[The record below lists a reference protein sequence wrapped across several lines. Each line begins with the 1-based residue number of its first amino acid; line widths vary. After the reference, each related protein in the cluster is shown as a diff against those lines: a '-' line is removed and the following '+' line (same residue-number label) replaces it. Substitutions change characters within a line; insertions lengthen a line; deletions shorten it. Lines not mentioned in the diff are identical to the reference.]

1 LTDGET
7 VVNDGT
13 PLPRSRPKRDY
24 PIARGVAPPP
34 GWRGRA
40 AEALPVYTHRAGAEN
55 APENPQA
62 PIVRPPDLP
71 ANRQVGHVV
80 LLGIG
85 VLVLAVSVRVGFEL
99 SRLAKPQTA
108 VGEAPP
114 EPPPAVVPSAA
125 PQSAKPAEPEPAPAK
140 PAEPAA
146 VVVVPP
152 AAKPEP
158 RLPEPGRPA
167 ASFIK
172 DVQPIVTAKCV
183 TCHGKDNK
191 KKGGLDLRTLDA
203 LNKGGE
209 NGQVVVGGQL
219 EKSLLWESVDNGTM
233 PPGKPK
239 LTSAEK
245 DTLKRWIEGGA
256 K

>member
-1 LTDGET
+1 M

-34 GWRGRA
+34 GWRGRGA
-40 AEALPVYTHRAGAEN
+40 DALPVYSHRASAEN
-55 APENPQA
+55 AQA
-62 PIVRPPDLP
+62 KVAVPIVRPPEVP
-71 ANRQVGHVV
+71 PSRHIGRVV

-99 SRLAKPQTA
+99 TRLAKTQATVA
-108 VGEAPP
+108 ES
-114 EPPPAVVPSAA
+114 PPAQPPMVVASAA
-125 PQSAKPAEPEPAPAK
+125 PQAADSAEPERVPAK

-146 VVVVPP
+146 VAAVPP
-152 AAKPEP
+152 GAKSEPRPPEP
-158 RLPEPGRPA
+158 SRPA
-167 ASFIK
+167 PNFAK
-172 DVQPIVTAKCV
+172 DVQPIVTAKCI

-203 LNKGGE
+203 LHKGGE
-209 NGQVVVGGQL
+209 SGQVVVRGEL